1 MTEIDKIHVIW
12 LTGQACTGC
21 TVSLL
26 NASHPNLL
34 DLLTGFIPQA
44 TGVTL
49 DYHATVMLPWGDEAL
64 TAVDAAE
71 KGELA
76 PFVLVLEGAIPD
88 ESRAKETGGYWCVIG
103 EDDEGNPI
111 TFNDRVDR
119 LAKNAAAI
127 VCAGTCSSYGGIP
140 SGNPNPTGAKG
151 AMDYLGK
158 GWKSGLGIPIINVPG
173 CPAHGEHMAEVLAHA
188 VLSVRGFLPL
198 PELDVHNRPT
208 FIFGYTAHENCP
220 RAGLFSDGKN
230 SHEFGEP
237 YCMGT
242 IGCKGSISHCDV
254 PKRGF
259 VEGVGGCPTVGSPC
273 IGCTEPAFPDPPTS
287 PFMAKAPAS
296 FFVAEKIRSFGG
308 SADAVW
314 SRFKDALTGRDL

>member
-44 TGVTL
+44 AGVTL

-88 ESRAKETGGYWCVIG
+88 ESKAKETGGYWCVIG

-208 FIFGYTAHENCP
+208 FIFGNTAHENCP
-220 RAGLFSDGKN
+220 RAGLFADGKN

-273 IGCTEPAFPDPPTS
+273 IGCTEPAFPDPPMS

-314 SRFKDALTGRDL
+314 SRIKDALTGRDL